1 LAIKRRNIP
10 SDDTDLEK
18 KIHFV
23 WVDASRK
30 DF

>member
-1 LAIKRRNIP
+1 LAKKPRNIP

-18 KIHFV
+18 KTHFV